1 MYHIYFTKLLI
12 KSKTAINEAEKCQK
26 SAIASGELVA
36 VERAPFV
43 TAAGALQSRK
53 QGHREFVNEIHGPGI
68 DGDVYCAKRS
78 DGGGRGIESD
88 EMHRHFAVVTE
99 GGRDGEAGSE
109 PPRLSISTFT
119 CLPSFSASTAS
130 TSLRPKSMPP
140 TWPFSEI

>member
-1 MYHIYFTKLLI
+1 MGVLDK
-12 KSKTAINEAEKCQK
+12 
-26 SAIASGELVA
+26 SGELVA

-43 TAAGALQSRK
+43 TAAGALQSRE
-53 QGHREFVNEIHGPGI
+53 QGHRAFVNEIHGPGI

-109 PPRLSISTFT
+109 PPRLSISTFI
-119 CLPSFSASTAS
+119 CLPSFLASSLS
-130 TSLRPKSMPP
+130 TVERSKS
-140 TWPFSEI
+140 